1 MASRNGILVSTT
13 LYHIGIMTLIAA
25 LAWVAIGAYTL
36 ASKPVNIAVDKDLLA
51 PINPVLNKE
60 VMSAIMQ
67 REKVEIDFVAPQP
80 IEIDV
85 ITVTELNQSTASAL
99 PSGDTSQ

>member
-13 LYHIGIMTLIAA
+13 LYHIGIMSLVAA

-36 ASKPVNIAVDKDLLA
+36 ASKPIDIAVDQDLLT

-67 REKVEIDFVAPQP
+67 REKVEIDYVAPQP
-80 IEIDV
+80 LEIDM
-85 ITVTELNQSTASAL
+85 ITVTAVDQATASAI
-99 PSGDTSQ
+99 PSGDISQ